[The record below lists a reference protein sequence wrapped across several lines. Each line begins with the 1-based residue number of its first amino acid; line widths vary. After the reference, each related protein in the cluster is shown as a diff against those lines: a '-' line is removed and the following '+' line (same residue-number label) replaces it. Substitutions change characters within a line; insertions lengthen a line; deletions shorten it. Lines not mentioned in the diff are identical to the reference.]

1 MMNRR
6 KLFSFLATAPV
17 ATVIGAKAAMDA
29 NWNDVAPLVGDFPTF
44 DELLTRY
51 RWGSNEPIWESIEKY
66 NAFVRHV
73 LQDRAHNSR
82 SQRFRS

>member
-29 NWNDVAPLVGDFPTF
+29 NGNDVAPMVGDFYPPSRVN
-44 DELLTRY
+44 DIWREWIAAADTREIY
-51 RWGSNEPIWESIEKY
+51 RLYKTESLFERTS
-66 NAFVRHV
+66 A
-73 LQDRAHNSR
+73 NSR
-82 SQRFRS
+82 SQRLRS

>member
-29 NWNDVAPLVGDFPTF
+29 NGNDVAPLMRGDFWWPDDAPRSRMVALETL
-44 DELLTRY
+44 DEYIRRRELEQQFT
-51 RWGSNEPIWESIEKY
+51 
-66 NAFVRHV
+66 
-73 LQDRAHNSR
+73 HNSR
-82 SQRFRS
+82 SQSLRS